1 MPLDT
6 YETYSLDPEQL
17 EKIEKI
23 LKIRFCVRCDK
34 QFKPNGKI
42 IYCSEGCRSQT
53 QLDQYK
59 NIFPKPRRHHRD
71 QLNDGNSIFQDH
83 GIPTSKVNP
92 IILQKAEENER
103 ISYARN
109 EALALKFLSERQE
122 LDDTVEELK
131 KGSYVTLNNAIGD
144 VPAGTVGRVVNVGTK
159 RTPNRTFVRVSG
171 AEKPLSLPTEKNSM
185 NLSVIA
191 NNQKVNKKVPNK
203 RI

>member
-71 QLNDGNSIFQDH
+71 QLNDGNSIFQAH

-103 ISYARN
+103 ISIGYIIV
-109 EALALKFLSERQE
+109 EDTTEIYKIIGQE
-122 LDDTVEELK
+122 L
-131 KGSYVTLNNAIGD
+131 GNA
-144 VPAGTVGRVVNVGTK
+144 VKERK
-159 RTPNRTFVRVSG
+159 
-171 AEKPLSLPTEKNSM
+171 KNSKTSP
-185 NLSVIA
+185 LDEKTS
-191 NNQKVNKKVPNK
+191 KVKL
-203 RI
+203 